1 MFEFKRLNP
10 EQRLIVLAV
19 GFLVAT
25 LIVISQESGAD
36 FAQDYAAA
44 WAWWHGID
52 PGTPTFLIFE
62 ACCPQDNVTGA
73 YQTAHPPFATLL
85 ALPFG
90 LLPFKAARAIW
101 LMIGCIAVVLAWRC
115 AQVDRALAAAT
126 AAMWV
131 IGLSLGAF
139 EPLVFL
145 ALAAALRLRSSR
157 PEQSAI
163 LIGLAAAIKVYPG
176 VLLLA
181 LFIGRRWKEG
191 LLGVA
196 AAIGATLVA
205 DRIIGGSALAD
216 WIAYIPWNVERYID
230 TAGNASLVR
239 LGRLAFPDIPTSLAS
254 IVIVIALTLP
264 VTLYLYRSADWRALL
279 PVMTL
284 GSPLVGPHYIA
295 LVGLAHPNRVAAF
308 CLGIGGGISLLAR
321 TGLFPLSYETEAL
334 VVAPALAGL
343 CIIWLDAVRRTI
355 AQHRSTAQEKSALHV
370 H

>member
-1 MFEFKRLNP
+1 MFELKRLSL
-10 EQRLIVLAV
+10 EQRLMILAA

-25 LIVISQESGAD
+25 LIVISRESGAD

-44 WAWWHGID
+44 WAWWRGMEPD
-52 PGTPTFLIFE
+52 TPTFLIFE

-85 ALPFG
+85 TLPFG

-101 LMIGCIAVVLAWRC
+101 LVIGCLAVVLAWRY
-115 AQVDRALAAAT
+115 AQVDRALAVAT

-131 IGLSLGAF
+131 TGLSLGAF
-139 EPLVFL
+139 EPIVLL
-145 ALAAALRLRSSR
+145 ALAAALRLQSSR

-205 DRIIGGSALAD
+205 DGIVGGAALAA

-230 TAGNASLVR
+230 AAGNASIVR
-239 LGRLAFPDIPTSLAS
+239 LMRLAFPDLPTSLAS
-254 IVIVIALTLP
+254 IAVITALTLP
-264 VTLYLYRSADWRALL
+264 ATPYLYRSGDWRALL

-295 LVGLAHPNRVAAF
+295 LVGLARPNRVAAF
-308 CLGIGGGISLLAR
+308 CLGIGGGVSLLAR
-321 TGLFPLSYETEAL
+321 AGLFPLSYETEAL
-334 VVAPALAGL
+334 IVIPMLAGL
-343 CIIWLDAVRRTI
+343 FILWLDAIHRMIVQQNVI
-355 AQHRSTAQEKSALHV
+355 AREKSAPHV
-370 H
+370 R